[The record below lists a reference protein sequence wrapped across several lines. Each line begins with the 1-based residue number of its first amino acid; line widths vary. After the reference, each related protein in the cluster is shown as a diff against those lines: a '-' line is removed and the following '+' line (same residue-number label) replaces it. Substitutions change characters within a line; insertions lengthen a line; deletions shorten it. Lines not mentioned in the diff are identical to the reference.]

1 MLELEECV
9 RKYNVKTVYSM
20 DDLFTLDEDWIEAF
34 AEEYQKR
41 INLPL
46 FCHVRPGT
54 VTPRMV
60 NSLKKANCNS
70 VFYGIDSGNEQMR
83 YQLLNRRMK
92 NDAIIAS
99 ARLLKESGFRLTTS
113 SIFCLPDETREQML
127 DTVNLV
133 KAVKSDYAYTY
144 IYYPFPNTES
154 FDYCVEN
161 NLLDKETIAKIY
173 DGEGSFHKDSLL
185 KSGEFQF
192 AQNLKYLLPLSVKFP
207 WLSPLINIIIK
218 NNLTWLGKT
227 LFLITAPIT
236 HAEFGRAKIKE
247 IISIARCRKKIK
259 SLN

>member
-1 MLELEECV
+1 
-9 RKYNVKTVYSM
+9 M

-34 AEEYQKR
+34 AEQYQKH

-46 FCHVRPGT
+46 YCHVRPGT

-60 NSLKKANCNS
+60 KSLKKANCNS
-70 VFYGIDSGNEQMR
+70 VFYGIDSGNEEMR

-92 NDAIIAS
+92 NDAIIES
-99 ARLLKESGFRLTTS
+99 AKLLKENGIKLTTS
-113 SIFCLPDETREQML
+113 SIFCLPDETKEQML

-154 FDYCVEN
+154 FDYCVKN
-161 NLLDKETIAKIY
+161 NLIDKEIIAKIY

-192 AQNLKYLLPLSVKFP
+192 AQSLKYMLPMLVKFP
-207 WLSPLINIIIK
+207 RLSPIINFIIN
-218 NNLTWLGKT
+218 NNLTWLGKI

-236 HAEFGRAKIKE
+236 YAEFGRNKIKE
-247 IISIARCRKKIK
+247 IISVARCRKKIK
-259 SLN
+259 TLS